1 MQNKKP
7 QLRIVVYEAE
17 VSQYLF
23 YELLYSFWFE
33 RGRSVNIKQLPV
45 SCLPVSLFQDFFC
58 GNLTL
63 EQWAEFAETI
73 GLDYIDINR
82 RCLMDSSIDE
92 VEKKAAD
99 LRLPVM
105 MVTTYSD
112 FSAPE
117 ASARATAIEAAKKD
131 ILITGA
137 LGGKYIRLTAGQHY
151 PRQDENE
158 AIDYIYDGFEA
169 CIPTAEFAGVRILLE
184 NHSKPGA
191 WQYDDFDFHF
201 ARMVKLWEKMKEL
214 PIGVNYDTAN
224 GFALDNWLALMEMFG
239 TRIETIHMN
248 DLASISPL
256 QFACV
261 GEGIVP
267 LEEQMK
273 ALYTMGFRGPVC
285 IEEAAMEGKNGVI
298 RAVQNTR
305 AILESTCG

>member
-1 MQNKKP
+1 MKT
-7 QLRIVVYEAE
+7 
-17 VSQYLF
+17 
-23 YELLYSFWFE
+23 
-33 RGRSVNIKQLPV
+33 GQLPV
-45 SCLPVSLFQDFFC
+45 SCLPVSLFQDFFH
-58 GNLTL
+58 GELSL
-63 EQWAEFAETI
+63 EQWAEFAAET

-82 RCLMDSSIDE
+82 RCLMDLSVDE
-92 VEKKAAD
+92 VEKKAGS

-112 FSAPE
+112 FTAPDAAE
-117 ASARATAIEAAKKD
+117 RAAAIEAAKRD

-151 PRQDENE
+151 PQQDEDE
-158 AIDYIYDGFEA
+158 AIGYIYDGFAA
-169 CIPTAEFAGVRILLE
+169 CIPAAEAAGVRILLE

-201 ARMVKLWEKMKEL
+201 GRMVKLWEKMKEL

-224 GFALDNWLALMEMFG
+224 GFALDNWQALMEMFG
-239 TRIETIHMN
+239 ARIATIHMN
-248 DLASISPL
+248 DLASIKPL

-273 ALYTMGFRGPVC
+273 ALYAMGFRGPVC
-285 IEEAAMEGKNGVI
+285 IEEAAMEGKKGVT

-305 AILESTCG
+305 VILERTCGSLSSRSERRALLWMQ

>member
-1 MQNKKP
+1 MRK
-7 QLRIVVYEAE
+7 E
-17 VSQYLF
+17 
-23 YELLYSFWFE
+23 
-33 RGRSVNIKQLPV
+33 QLPV
-45 SCLPVSLFQDFFC
+45 SCLPVSLFQDFFR
-58 GNLTL
+58 GELSL
-63 EQWAEFAETI
+63 EQWAEFAAET

-82 RCLMDSSIDE
+82 RCLMDLPIDE
-92 VEKKAAD
+92 VEKKAAG

-112 FSAPE
+112 FTAPD
-117 ASARATAIEAAKKD
+117 AADCAAAIEAAKKD

-151 PRQDENE
+151 PQQDEDE
-158 AIDYIYDGFEA
+158 AIGYIYEGFAA
-169 CIPTAEFAGVRILLE
+169 CIPTAESVGVRILLE

-201 ARMVKLWEKMKEL
+201 ERMAKLWEKMKEL

-224 GFALDNWLALMEMFG
+224 GFALDRWQTLMKMFG
-239 TRIETIHMN
+239 ERIDTIHMN
-248 DLASISPL
+248 DLASIKPL

-267 LEEQMK
+267 LEEQVR

-285 IEEAAMEGKNGVI
+285 IEEAAMEGKSGVI
-298 RAVQNTR
+298 RAVQNTK
-305 AILESTCG
+305 AILKKTCESS